1 MTIKEV
7 SERYQIPLEVLEEY
21 ERWGLCGAVKP
32 VLGAWQYNDRDLE
45 RLSLIMTLHDI
56 GFQNREV
63 EEYMRLLLEEK
74 DTEKRRIEMLDRRR
88 EMILDEIHF
97 REKQIDRMDY
107 LRFKLNKSKSDGK

>member
-7 SERYQIPLEVLEEY
+7 SERYQIPLEVL
-21 ERWGLCGAVKP
+21 
-32 VLGAWQYNDRDLE
+32 
-45 RLSLIMTLHDI
+45 
-56 GFQNREV
+56 

-74 DTEKRRIEMLDRRR
+74 DTEKRRIEMLDCHR

>member
-7 SERYQIPLEVLEEY
+7 SERYQIPLEILEEY
-21 ERWGLCGAVKP
+21 ERWGLCGVVKP
-32 VLGAWQYNDRDLE
+32 VLGAWQYDDRDLE
-45 RLSLIMTLHDI
+45 RLGLIMTLHDI

-74 DTEKRRIEMLDRRR
+74 DTEKRRMKMLDCRR

-97 REKQIDRMDY
+97 REKQIDRVDY
-107 LRFKLNKSKSDGK
+107 LRFKLNKSRSK